1 MPAVHTPPHFHGS
14 FRTDE
19 VACALY
25 GEGAGIF
32 RVVPQAVA
40 VPRDLDDLVAL
51 VRWARETG
59 TPLVPRGAGSGM
71 AGGNVG
77 PGVVVDLTQGFASAP
92 IVDAESRTAR
102 AGAAVIYRVLN
113 EAAAPHGLVLPPDP
127 ASGKFCTLGGMV
139 GTNAA
144 GPHTLKHGAMRRW
157 VRGLEFVTADGEVGE
172 AGTEAQGHGGTG
184 AELRFRRDVAPDLL
198 RDASALAA
206 AEPHTSKNS
215 SGYALADF
223 ARSGDVAQLLVGSEG
238 TLAFV
243 TSVEVALAPLAQRTA
258 TLLVALR
265 ALDDVGPAV
274 VALLPHGPSALELMD
289 RSYLDFVQA
298 SAHRSLPPATEA
310 VLLVEFADDDGS
322 DTAGAMDAVRGWAA
336 AIERA
341 DDPAAVER
349 LWELR
354 HLASPILTRMPDE
367 TRSLQLVED
376 GCVPVHRLGEYMVKV
391 AGRAL
396 QDADVVVFLGDLS
409 GPPGPEDRLC
419 AELLREKAG
428 GPLLLALNKAD
439 VVADVDAA
447 MQPYLE
453 LFRGAAGQ
461 PLYEQAIAL
470 SALHGQG
477 REDLLQAIIARLP
490 EHPPYY
496 PEDELTDQPVRAIAA
511 ELIREQV
518 LRFTRQEVPHAV
530 TVTVE
535 EFKERS
541 AEMTYIAATIH
552 VERET
557 QKKILLGQGGQMI
570 KQIGQAG
577 RQALEAFLG
586 TRVYLDLWV
595 KVRKNWR
602 KDRNALRWLGY
613 DLDRV

>member
-1 MPAVHTPPHFHGS
+1 MDTSEAP
-14 FRTDE
+14 FR
-19 VACALY
+19 
-25 GEGAGIF
+25 AGF
-32 RVVPQAVA
+32 
-40 VPRDLDDLVAL
+40 VAL
-51 VRWARETG
+51 VGKPNTG
-59 TPLVPRGAGSGM
+59 KSTLLNAYLGEKLAIVSPLPQ
-71 AGGNVG
+71 
-77 PGVVVDLTQGFASAP
+77 TT
-92 IVDAESRTAR
+92 RTA
-102 AGAAVIYRVLN
+102 L
-113 EAAAPHGLVLPPDP
+113 
-127 ASGKFCTLGGMV
+127 
-139 GTNAA
+139 
-144 GPHTLKHGAMRRW
+144 
-157 VRGLEFVTADGEVGE
+157 RG
-172 AGTEAQGHGGTG
+172 
-184 AELRFRRDVAPDLL
+184 
-198 RDASALAA
+198 
-206 AEPHTSKNS
+206 
-215 SGYALADF
+215 
-223 ARSGDVAQLLVGSEG
+223 
-238 TLAFV
+238 
-243 TSVEVALAPLAQRTA
+243 
-258 TLLVALR
+258 
-265 ALDDVGPAV
+265 
-274 VALLPHGPSALELMD
+274 
-289 RSYLDFVQA
+289 
-298 SAHRSLPPATEA
+298 
-310 VLLVEFADDDGS
+310 
-322 DTAGAMDAVRGWAA
+322 
-336 AIERA
+336 
-341 DDPAAVER
+341 
-349 LWELR
+349 
-354 HLASPILTRMPDE
+354 ILTLPQAQIVFVD
-367 TRSLQLVED
+367 TPGIHKPL
-376 GCVPVHRLGEYMVKV
+376 HRLGEYMVKV

-447 MQPYLE
+447 MQPYME
-453 LFRGAAGQ
+453 LFRSAAGQ

-518 LRFTRQEVPHAV
+518 LRFTRQEVPHAI

-570 KQIGQAG
+570 KRIGQAG